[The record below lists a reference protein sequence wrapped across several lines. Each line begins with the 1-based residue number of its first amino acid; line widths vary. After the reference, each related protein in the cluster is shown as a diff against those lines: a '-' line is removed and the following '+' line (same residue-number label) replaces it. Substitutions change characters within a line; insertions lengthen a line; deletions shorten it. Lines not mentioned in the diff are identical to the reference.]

1 MTTPSNSVAVT
12 TLAKF
17 IEDNFTELE
26 QVLNEWPDPKMDMKM
41 PSVSVMTVGTP
52 LYTHLMPTLYKVI
65 PTDNPLKK
73 SAVYLVGQID
83 AKIQLDL
90 WTEYKATRDTLFDK
104 LMDVLN
110 KQFIDSGAPT
120 GLSLTLIDYHNAI
133 ARYDQVG
140 YTYMD
145 SEETSRTSEW
155 RVKVD
160 IEVNYP
166 KFAVKDEFII
176 NEATIEHDV
185 GEETD
190 PNTPDIN
197 ETFEVF

>member
-1 MTTPSNSVAVT
+1 VAAT

-17 IEDNFTELE
+17 IKDNFAELE
-26 QVLNEWPDPKMDMKM
+26 QVLDEWPDPKVSMKM

-52 LYTHLMPTLYKVI
+52 VYTHLMPTLYSTVVD
-65 PTDNPLKK
+65 PDNALKK

-110 KQFIDSGAPT
+110 KQFIDTGAPT

-145 SEETSRTSEW
+145 SEETARTSEW
-155 RVKVD
+155 RVRVD

-166 KFAVKDEFII
+166 KFAVKDEYII
-176 NEATIEHDV
+176 NEAVIQHDI

-190 PNTPDIN
+190 PNTLDIN
-197 ETFEVF
+197 ETVEVF

>member
-1 MTTPSNSVAVT
+1 VTTPSNSVAAT

-26 QVLNEWPDPKMDMKM
+26 QVLDEWPDPKVAMNL
-41 PSVSVMTVGTP
+41 PSVSVITVGTP
-52 LYTHLMPTLYKVI
+52 VYTHLMPTKYAVVD
-65 PTDNPLKK
+65 TDNPLQK
-73 SAVYLVGQID
+73 SVVYLVGQFD

-90 WTEYKATRDTLFDK
+90 WTDYKATRDTLFDK

-110 KQFIDSGAPT
+110 KQFIDTGAPT

-145 SEETSRTSEW
+145 SEESSRTEEW

-166 KFAVKDEFII
+166 KFQVKDESII
-176 NEATIEHDV
+176 EEASILHDV
-185 GEETD
+185 GEESD
-190 PNTPDIN
+190 PNTADIN

>member
-1 MTTPSNSVAVT
+1 MTTPSNSVAVD

-17 IEDNFTELE
+17 IKDNFPELA
-26 QVLNEWPDPKMDMKM
+26 QVLNEWPDPKVNMDL
-41 PSVSVMTVGTP
+41 PSVSVITAGTP
-52 LYTHLMPTLYKVI
+52 VYTHLMPTLYTVAS
-65 PTDNPLKK
+65 TANPLKK

-90 WTEYKATRDTLFDK
+90 WCEYKSTRDTLFDK

-110 KQFIDSGAPT
+110 KQFIDSGAPA

-145 SEETSRTSEW
+145 SEETARTSEW

-166 KFAVKDEFII
+166 KFAVKEEFII
-176 NEATIEHDV
+176 NEAIIEHDV
-185 GEETD
+185 GEESD
-190 PNTPDIN
+190 PNTLEIN